1 MLLSEDEPPKPIAR
15 LAEFDLLRFIH
26 PSLQWDNRTTAI
38 FDSINDAIAWYRL
51 LFLDKKYDAW
61 KVYFFG
67 FIDQLSEASTIDMCK
82 RLEIREHLLEEILTV
97 KKETQEL
104 VQGLLRMKNTTP
116 AKIYELL
123 KKHTQEHLL
132 YLMAKIDRED
142 AKKHISLYLSRLQDT
157 KLAITG
163 KDIAQLGVKPGPV
176 YTKVMN
182 MTLDAKLDGIVKSR
196 EEEMGFVKELLK
208 KLL

>member
-1 MLLSEDEPPKPIAR
+1 
-15 LAEFDLLRFIH
+15 
-26 PSLQWDNRTTAI
+26 
-38 FDSINDAIAWYRL
+38 
-51 LFLDKKYDAW
+51 
-61 KVYFFG
+61 
-67 FIDQLSEASTIDMCK
+67 
-82 RLEIREHLLEEILTV
+82 
-97 KKETQEL
+97 
-104 VQGLLRMKNTTP
+104 
-116 AKIYELL
+116 
-123 KKHTQEHLL
+123 
-132 YLMAKIDRED
+132 
-142 AKKHISLYLSRLQDT
+142 LQDT